1 MPRYE
6 FLCEKCKKP
15 FEKIMTISEREKGDV
30 KCPTCKGT
38 KVTPQVG
45 GFVAQTRKKS

>member
-6 FLCEKCKKP
+6 FLCEKCQKS
-15 FEKIMTISEREKGDV
+15 FEQIMTISEREKSRP

-38 KVTPQVG
+38 KVVPQLS
-45 GFVAQTRKKS
+45 GFMAQTSKKS